1 MKRDSQTPPSA
12 PLKGLMFDLDG
23 TLLLSDRSLNG
34 YEILPGAAELLTE
47 LAGREFPFV
56 VLTNGSAYPPAEQAA
71 KLRKLGLPVRDECML
86 TPSSVA
92 ADLMVRAG
100 VRRALVLGSSGVG
113 QALRDAGIET
123 VHVGEPGER
132 EVEAVYV
139 GWYPEC
145 TMKGIEAACEAI
157 WAGARLYVASDVPF
171 FATKQGRTMGY
182 SYAIVGAIRRVTR
195 ATMILTGKPSLNA
208 LRFVARRLG
217 LRRNTIGIVGD
228 DPAVEIIMARRGGA
242 RPFAVTTGVM
252 AREEWERQTGLRRP
266 DHVLRRLSD
275 LLDYVSPPPS
285 EHRDGGAR

>member
-1 MKRDSQTPPSA
+1 MHPAP

-34 YEILPGAAELLTE
+34 YEILPGAAGLLTE
-47 LAGREFPFV
+47 LEGRGFPFV

-71 KLRKLGLPVRDECML
+71 KLRRLGLPVRDECML

-100 VRRALVLGSSGVG
+100 VRRALILGSSGVG
-113 QALRDAGIET
+113 QALRDAGIDT
-123 VHVGEPGER
+123 VYVGEPGER
-132 EVEAVYV
+132 EVDAVYV

-145 TMKGIEAACEAI
+145 NMKGIEAACEAI
-157 WAGARLYVASDVPF
+157 WAGAKLYVASDVPF
-171 FATKQGRTMGY
+171 FATKQGRSMGY

-195 ATMILTGKPSLNA
+195 TAMILTGKPSLNA

-217 LRRNTIGIVGD
+217 LRRSDIGIVGD
-228 DPAVEIIMARRGGA
+228 DPSVEIIMARRGGA
-242 RPFAVTTGVM
+242 KAFAVTTGVM

-266 DHVLRRLSD
+266 DQVLRCLGD
-275 LLDYVSPPPS
+275 LLDHVPPLPAVPPPS
-285 EHRDGGAR
+285 LSDGDGR